1 MNTVRVLGV
10 DPGLTAT
17 GYGVVEA
24 CGDDMRPLLT
34 GTVRPPSK
42 DPLPERLATIY
53 TQIGALIASYQ
64 PRVVAVEEVYLAR
77 NAPSA
82 MLTAQVLGVVKLAAC
97 GCRLRSYAP
106 REVKKWVCGTGS
118 APKEQMMG
126 MMAHLLGVA
135 SLPSDHAADA
145 LAVALCALMD
155 GRP

>member
-1 MNTVRVLGV
+1 M

-24 CGDDMRPLLT
+24 CGDAMRPLHS
-34 GTVRPPSK
+34 GTVRPPSR
-42 DPLPERLATIY
+42 DALPERLATIY
-53 TQIGALIASYQ
+53 TELGQVIATYR
-64 PRVVAVEEVYLAR
+64 PEVVAVEEVYLAR

-82 MLTAQVLGVVKLAAC
+82 MLTAQVLGVIKLAAC

-135 SLPSDHAADA
+135 TLPSDHAADA